1 MGVSKKPEERKNEIL
16 DNAEML
22 FITKGYSKTTINDIL
37 TAVGIAKG
45 TFYYYFKSKEE
56 VMDAIVL
63 RFIDI
68 EMGAI
73 KLISSDQSL
82 NASEKIFK
90 IIIRQ
95 SPESDKKEKMIEQ
108 FHQIDNA
115 EMHQKSLVQTI
126 LQLTPVLTDIV
137 EQGIKEKVF
146 KTDYP
151 TEVVE
156 FFLVSSQ
163 ILFDDG
169 IFQWKPSEIIQK
181 SKALAHI
188 MEITLGAK
196 SGTFD
201 YIAKKYKQEISE

>member
-146 KTDYP
+146 KTEYP
-151 TEVVE
+151 KEVVE

-201 YIAKKYKQEISE
+201 YIAK

>member
-146 KTDYP
+146 KTEYP
-151 TEVVE
+151 KEVVE
-156 FFLVSSQ
+156 FFLVS
-163 ILFDDG
+163 
-169 IFQWKPSEIIQK
+169 
-181 SKALAHI
+181 
-188 MEITLGAK
+188 
-196 SGTFD
+196 
-201 YIAKKYKQEISE
+201 